1 MTVPFTRGL
10 HEVADG
16 VHAYLQPDGGWGW
29 SNAGLIEGA
38 GASMLVDTLFDLRL
52 TGEMLGAMGALTSTR
67 PIATVVNTH
76 ANGDHCYGNQLVAG
90 PGVEFVTSEAAA
102 AEMDESPP
110 ATMAWMMERT
120 DRMPVETADFLRRAF
135 GPFEFGGIVV
145 PSPTRTFT
153 GFETVEVGGRS
164 VDLIEV
170 GPAHTAGDVLAWL
183 PDARV
188 VFTGDILFIEGTPI
202 VWAGPVA
209 NWIEACERIIGLDA
223 SVIVPGHGPLTDA
236 DGVRAVSAYLRIVE
250 EGARARHDAG
260 MTSSEATL
268 DLHDELGGTP
278 FGSWGDRERLVINVE
293 TIWTTLEPG
302 YVRPSIPELFGRMAS
317 LAGSMSAS

>member
-1 MTVPFTRGL
+1 MTVPFTKGL

-29 SNAGLIEGA
+29 SNAGLVEGA

-52 TGEMLGAMGALTSTR
+52 TREMLDAMGALTSAR

-76 ANGDHCYGNQLVAG
+76 ANGDHCYGNELVAG
-90 PGVEFVTSEAAA
+90 PGVEFLASAAAA
-102 AEMDESPP
+102 AEMDENPP
-110 ATMAWMMERT
+110 AALAWMMERT
-120 DRMPVETADFLRRAF
+120 DRMPVETAAFLRRAF
-135 GPFEFGGIVV
+135 GPFDFGGIEV
-145 PSPTRTFT
+145 PPPTRTFT
-153 GFETVEVGGRS
+153 ESETIDVGGRP

-170 GPAHTAGDVLAWL
+170 GPAHTAGDVIAWL

-188 VFTGDILFIEGTPI
+188 VFTGDILFIEGTPV
-202 VWAGPVA
+202 VWAGPVS
-209 NWIEACERIIGLDA
+209 NWVEACDRIISLDA

-236 DGVRAVSAYLRIVE
+236 DGVRAVE
-250 EGARARHDAG
+250 EGARVRHAAG

-268 DLHDELGGTP
+268 DLHDELNGTP
-278 FGSWGDRERLVINVE
+278 FGSWGDRERLVINIE